1 MRRLDKKIT
10 DEKIIEE
17 ILLKSDICRLGLID
31 NGSAYIVPVNYAY
44 KNGVIY
50 IHSAK
55 EGKKIS
61 ILQSNNQ
68 VAFEIEYNHQ
78 IMESEKA
85 CGWTTKYRSVMGKGT
100 VTITQNVEEKTEALD
115 LIMRKYGA
123 TIELNYNR
131 RVLERVCILQ
141 LQIESIE
148 GKQSGEW

>member
-123 TIELNYNR
+123 TIELNYDR

>member
-123 TIELNYNR
+123 TIELNYDP

>member
-44 KNGVIY
+44 KDGVIY

-100 VTITQNVEEKTEALD
+100 VAIAQNVEEKTEALD
-115 LIMRKYGA
+115 LIMRKYEA
-123 TIELNYNR
+123 TIELNYDR